1 VLDELDVEVDDVRQR
16 IRTKVGEGE
25 AATTGQIPFTP
36 RAKLTLELA
45 LREALS
51 LGHNYIGT
59 EHILLVLARDDGG
72 LASEILRELGADR
85 DVVHDRV
92 IGTLGVGAGIPLA
105 AQGGTVHSIA
115 PAFLRR
121 QGPRQWPQQETLPQ
135 RRGLGHVQLVLVGW
149 ALFALALGAG
159 ILIGWAIWG

>member
-1 VLDELDVEVDDVRQR
+1 VLDQLDVEVDDVRQR

-25 AATTGQIPFTP
+25 SATTGQIPFTP
-36 RAKLTLELA
+36 RAKRTLA

-59 EHILLVLARDDGG
+59 EHILLALVRDDGG

-85 DVVHDRV
+85 DVVQDCV
-92 IGTLGVGAGIPLA
+92 IGTLGVGAVIPLA
-105 AQGGTVHSIA
+105 AHGGTVHSIA
-115 PAFLRR
+115 PAFMRR
-121 QGPRQWPQQETLPQ
+121 RGPRPWPQQETLPQ